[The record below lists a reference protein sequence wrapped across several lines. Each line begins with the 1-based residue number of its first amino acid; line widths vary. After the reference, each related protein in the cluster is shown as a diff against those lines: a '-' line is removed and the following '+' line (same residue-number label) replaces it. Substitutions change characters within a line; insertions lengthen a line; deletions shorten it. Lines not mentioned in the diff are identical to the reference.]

1 MINNKEIL
9 FKGLKKSP
17 ILFVFS
23 ILFILFLTSLF
34 LILTPIGWI
43 ILAGFCDAFTKGN
56 LLQKILTLMIIVI
69 YISGILTLTNTIC
82 GNSQD

>member
-1 MINNKEIL
+1 MFNNKEIL

-17 ILFVFS
+17 VLFVFS

-56 LLQKILTLMIIVI
+56 LFQQILTLMIIAI
-69 YISGILTLTNTIC
+69 YIGGILTLTNTIC
-82 GNSQD
+82 INLQD

>member
-17 ILFVFS
+17 LLFLFS
-23 ILFILFLTSLF
+23 ILFILSLTFLF
-34 LILTPIGWI
+34 LILIPIGWI
-43 ILAGFCDAFTKGN
+43 ILAGFYDALTKGN

-69 YISGILTLTNTIC
+69 YISGILTLTNIIC
-82 GNSQD
+82 YNSQD

>member
-43 ILAGFCDAFTKGN
+43 ILAGFCDAFTNRN
-56 LLQKILTLMIIVI
+56 LLQKIVTLMIIVI

-82 GNSQD
+82 INLQD

>member
-17 ILFVFS
+17 LLFLFS
-23 ILFILFLTSLF
+23 ILLILSLTFLFLF
-34 LILTPIGWI
+34 LTPIGWV
-43 ILAGFCDAFTKGN
+43 ILTGFYDIFTKEK
-56 LLQKILTLMIIVI
+56 LFPKILTLIMIMM
-69 YISGILTLTNTIC
+69 YFLGILTLTNTIC

>member
-17 ILFVFS
+17 ILFIFS

-43 ILAGFCDAFTKGN
+43 ILAGFCDAFSKGN

-82 GNSQD
+82 INLQD